1 MPATTAA
8 GGLSA
13 WASAA
18 HADRVMAAETLSSFT
33 NMRESYYL
41 SARSGADRESP
52 PHLWHNSL
60 VPYRSSLCLM
70 VSMVRDGVVSPLE
83 LVDAHLRQ
91 IEKRNPSINAFVT
104 VLAEAAR
111 ETARALERGGARGVL
126 HGVPVTVKDSFDM
139 AGLATRGGS
148 VERAPTPAPR
158 DATVVARLRAAGAIV
173 LGRTNTPEML
183 KRYDTD
189 NAITGRTN
197 NPWDV
202 ERTPGGSSGGEA
214 AAIAAMCS
222 AGGVASDGGG
232 SIRVPAHFCGVAG
245 LKPTPGRIPGTG
257 HTPSLGYPAG
267 LVTVVG
273 PMARTAADLRLL
285 FSVLSGY
292 DAQDAFSVP
301 APLREAISGAVRI
314 GVWEQF
320 YGVPVDPEIRA
331 AVRMAAGLAGDLGFP
346 VEEFEPRGLER
357 APNLWNFFFNQWLDA
372 GKELTAETALLNLA
386 ARAAMRAALLR
397 QMEDVPA
404 ILMPAFGIAAF
415 RHGESRWQ
423 VEGKEIGLF
432 QAGMPAVIANVLGL
446 PSVVIP
452 MAMSSAGVPIGVQ
465 LMGRPFEDELLLGIA
480 IRLEQA
486 RGTWT
491 GIIE

>member
-1 MPATTAA
+1 
-8 GGLSA
+8 
-13 WASAA
+13 
-18 HADRVMAAETLSSFT
+18 
-33 NMRESYYL
+33 
-41 SARSGADRESP
+41 
-52 PHLWHNSL
+52 
-60 VPYRSSLCLM
+60 M
-70 VSMVRDGVVSPLE
+70 VSMVRDRVISPLE
-83 LVDAHLRQ
+83 LVDAHLRR
-91 IEKRNPSINAFVT
+91 IEQRNPSINAFVT
-104 VLAEAAR
+104 VLADAAR
-111 ETARALERGGARGVL
+111 ETARVLEPGGTLGLL
-126 HGVPVTVKDSFDM
+126 HGVPVTVKDCFDM
-139 AGLATRGGS
+139 AGLATRVGS
-148 VERAPTPAPR
+148 VERPQTPASR

-173 LGRTNTPEML
+173 IGRTNTPEML

-202 ERTPGGSSGGEA
+202 SRTPGGSSGGEA

-232 SIRVPAHFCGVAG
+232 SIRMPAHFCGVAG

-292 DAQDAFSVP
+292 DGQDAFSAP
-301 APLREAISGAVRI
+301 APLREPLLDGVRI

-331 AVRMAAGLAGDLGFP
+331 AVRMAAALAGDLGFT
-346 VEEFEPRGLER
+346 VDGFEPRGLER
-357 APNLWNFFFNQWLDA
+357 APNLWSFFFSQWLDA
-372 GKELTAETALLNLA
+372 GKDLTAEAALLHLA

-397 QMEDVPA
+397 QMEPVPA
-404 ILMPAFGIAAF
+404 VLMPVFGIAAF

-423 VEGKEIGLF
+423 VEGKQIGLF
-432 QAGMPAVIANVLGL
+432 QAGMPAVVANVLGL
-446 PSVVIP
+446 PAVTIP
-452 MAMSSAGVPIGVQ
+452 MAVSSAGVPIGVQ

-486 RGTWT
+486 RGPWA

>member
-1 MPATTAA
+1 
-8 GGLSA
+8 
-13 WASAA
+13 
-18 HADRVMAAETLSSFT
+18 
-33 NMRESYYL
+33 
-41 SARSGADRESP
+41 
-52 PHLWHNSL
+52 
-60 VPYRSSLCLM
+60 
-70 VSMVRDGVVSPLE
+70 
-83 LVDAHLRQ
+83 
-91 IEKRNPSINAFVT
+91 
-104 VLAEAAR
+104 
-111 ETARALERGGARGVL
+111 
-126 HGVPVTVKDSFDM
+126 
-139 AGLATRGGS
+139 
-148 VERAPTPAPR
+148 
-158 DATVVARLRAAGAIV
+158 
-173 LGRTNTPEML
+173 
-183 KRYDTD
+183 
-189 NAITGRTN
+189 
-197 NPWDV
+197 
-202 ERTPGGSSGGEA
+202 
-214 AAIAAMCS
+214 MCS

-292 DAQDAFSVP
+292 DGQDAFSVP
-301 APLREAISGAVRI
+301 APLGEPVLDAVRI

-320 YGVPVDPEIRA
+320 YGVPLDPEIRA

-346 VEEFEPRGLER
+346 VDEFAPRGLER

-446 PSVVIP
+446 PAVVIP
-452 MAMSSAGVPIGVQ
+452 MAISSAGVPIGVQ